1 MSNKATRARSLSVE
15 DRQEMLIDVVTP
27 LLIEH
32 GQALTTKQIA
42 TGAGIAEGTI
52 FRAFG
57 TKDELIQAAVDRQLD
72 PEPFRD
78 RLRGIDVTLPLED
91 KVRAIVVLMR
101 DRFTTV
107 FTIMTALGRFGPP
120 HAHDP
125 RHDFTDV
132 LGQAVEAD
140 LDRLNFGAERAG
152 QIIRMVALSTSIQ
165 QIRGGLTFSAD
176 EVTDVIL
183 YGIMGRRADGSMGA
197 HHKDLAPVP
206 VDAPASPLAAIPD
219 LALK

>member
-1 MSNKATRARSLSVE
+1 
-15 DRQEMLIDVVTP
+15 MLIDVVTP

-42 TGAGIAEGTI
+42 TRAGIAEGTI

-72 PEPFRD
+72 PEPFRE
-78 RLRGIDVTLPLED
+78 RLRGIDVTLPLEE
-91 KVRAIVVLMR
+91 KVRAIVVMMR

-125 RHDFTDV
+125 RHELTDV
-132 LGQAVEAD
+132 LGEAVEAD
-140 LDRLNFGAERAG
+140 LERLNFGPERAG
-152 QIIRMVALSTSIQ
+152 QIIRIVALSTSVQ
-165 QIRGGLTFSAD
+165 QIRGGLTFSAE

-183 YGIMGRRADGSMGA
+183 YGIMGRRDDGSRGA
-197 HHKDLAPVP
+197 HHTD
-206 VDAPASPLAAIPD
+206 DATVTAATAACATTVMPDPAVN
-219 LALK
+219 

>member
-1 MSNKATRARSLSVE
+1 
-15 DRQEMLIDVVTP
+15 MLIDVVTP

-32 GQALTTKQIA
+32 GQALTTRQIA
-42 TGAGIAEGTI
+42 TRAGIAEGTI

-72 PEPFRD
+72 PEPFRE

-91 KVRAIVVLMR
+91 KVRAIVVMMR

-125 RHDFTDV
+125 RHELTDV
-132 LGQAVEAD
+132 LGEAVAAD
-140 LDRLNFGAERAG
+140 LERLNFGPERAG

-165 QIRGGLTFSAD
+165 QIRGGLAFSAE

-183 YGIMGRRADGSMGA
+183 YGIMGRRDDGSRGA
-197 HHKDLAPVP
+197 HHTDDTPVT
-206 VDAPASPLAAIPD
+206 VATAAIPD
-219 LALK
+219 PAVD

>member
-1 MSNKATRARSLSVE
+1 
-15 DRQEMLIDVVTP
+15 MLIDVVTP

-42 TGAGIAEGTI
+42 TRAGIAEGTI

-72 PEPFRD
+72 PEPFRE
-78 RLRGIDVTLPLED
+78 RLRGIDVTMPLED
-91 KVRAIVVLMR
+91 KVRAIVVMMR

-107 FTIMTALGRFGPP
+107 FTILTALGRFGPP

-125 RHDFTDV
+125 RHELTEV
-132 LGQAVEAD
+132 LGEAIEAD
-140 LDRLNFGAERAG
+140 LQRLNFGPERAG
-152 QIIRMVALSTSIQ
+152 QIIRIVALSTSIQ
-165 QIRGGLTFSAD
+165 QIRGGLTFSAE

-183 YGIMGRRADGSMGA
+183 YGIMGRRDDGSRGA
-197 HHKDLAPVP
+197 HYTDDTQATAASATCATTAAS
-206 VDAPASPLAAIPD
+206 DPAVN
-219 LALK
+219 